1 MTADDVIYSYFS
13 YTKIVVKGMTRAEM
27 ILKVVMS
34 PQDPHQGFVD
44 NCLKL
49 LPETDI
55 SEFQKIL
62 EMKVS
67 ASKCIKVHVILNYFQ
82 PVLTSFVGWG
92 SLPPPQTKLNKTG

>member
-1 MTADDVIYSYFS
+1 MTYCPFYDVFCS

-55 SEFQKIL
+55 TEFQKIL
-62 EMKVS
+62 EMKV
-67 ASKCIKVHVILNYFQ
+67 CIPSIDNCDDILVKIVISSLMLLSGNSQ
-82 PVLTSFVGWG
+82 SLLTS
-92 SLPPPQTKLNKTG
+92 N